1 MGTGQGKLPLDVVTD
16 NALRKRKY
24 EQEELEGA
32 QPLMVT
38 TLSDGELVN
47 TFLDGSL
54 TVLPKY
60 RKFNGFSPCIVA
72 SLVAGATYGQSG
84 TLVTVS
90 ASPHGMTAAL
100 NGRAFFWPGSVA
112 IAAGFYPNY
121 QYVDANTFTFSNP
134 AAQTVASG
142 SSLTPALPFTSS
154 VKIAS
159 RKIYGNS
166 ISATGKIEVDF
177 TSVADNSAGLKS
189 LQVKISGAQCGLQQV
204 GSTPNISG
212 RISICADASTSKQI
226 AVSGADGNVSSSAYK
241 TAIDLSVDQTL
252 EVFLQMAGA
261 SQFRSVVSL
270 LAREVA

>member
-1 MGTGQGKLPLDVVTD
+1 M
-16 NALRKRKY
+16 
-24 EQEELEGA
+24 
-32 QPLMVT
+32 
-38 TLSDGELVN
+38 
-47 TFLDGSL
+47 
-54 TVLPKY
+54 
-60 RKFNGFSPCIVA
+60 
-72 SLVAGATYGQSG
+72 
-84 TLVTVS
+84 
-90 ASPHGMTAAL
+90 
-100 NGRAFFWPGSVA
+100 
-112 IAAGFYPNY
+112 
-121 QYVDANTFTFSNP
+121 
-134 AAQTVASG
+134 ASG
-142 SSLTPALPFTSS
+142 SSLTPTLPFTSS

-177 TSVADNSAGLKS
+177 TSVADNSAGIKS

-212 RISICADASTSKQI
+212 RISICADGSTSKQI
-226 AVSGADGNVSSSAYK
+226 AVAGANGNVSSSSYQ